1 MKAVL
6 ATINMV
12 KKFIDSY
19 WVWIFAAIVL
29 SAVAYIMDEQ
39 PVREVDKEITR
50 AQSGNLARYV
60 DHKYGVIC
68 YNGSG
73 TYCIAAP
80 DVKQ

>member
-1 MKAVL
+1 MKSVL
-6 ATINMV
+6 AMINTV

-19 WVWIFAAIVL
+19 WIWIFAAITL
-29 SAVAYIMDEQ
+29 STVAYTLNDQ